1 MDGRGQAQLQAEQ
14 DVAIAQALGVPE
26 QVAILRALAA
36 ASEPLSPLTLAAQT
50 GQDDTALA
58 RSLAVLLALGA
69 IARVDDAGERYRF
82 AQTPLAQTLHT
93 MLAATRSVAAGLQ
106 PSSGTLDA
114 ILDQMASGA
123 ALYNAAG
130 ELARLNPAGARI
142 TTRIVRPGEAMD
154 ERLARYQ
161 MRRPDGAPMPQRESP
176 SGRALRGEVV
186 AQMECVI
193 DGQHGPD
200 TWLQCS
206 AAPLKDARG
215 AIQGAVVIFDDITER
230 RRLSQ
235 EEARQRMLAE
245 AMIEHTFSGI
255 GLFDVSDAFRCLQHN
270 DNLLRLLDPE
280 ARARGT
286 IIGAPLDDLFEGE
299 MRAQVRAIFEQVRAT
314 GEPYI
319 NIELSAMLTPDSPRR
334 WYRWRLTPLRDDDGK
349 ITALLNVAIEITE
362 LVDARETSL
371 RFANELSAI
380 IEALPE
386 AVMLADHDG
395 HFVLMNS
402 AVTRILG
409 HSLSLDNP
417 VTRYHEAFHTYSADG
432 RRLEA
437 RELPV
442 VRALQGET
450 VVGEEISYERPDG
463 ERIDLLTSA
472 APVDLDATGEIT
484 GAVAVFQDITQLRA
498 LERQRDDF
506 LGIAAHELRT
516 PLATILATL
525 QAFLRRVQT
534 RAGDQPI
541 EPEALAKGLE
551 RMYRQAQRLNALISD
566 LLDSEAARCD
576 LADAAPL
583 PIGQAEHLR
592 DQLARRGVAVATHR
606 ANVLVLNVRFA
617 RLELLDGHPDA
628 LEQVDRLEAGH
639 DDRDLV
645 FGGDRLVLL
654 PPHHGADV
662 SGGEESL
669 HAVVGRVENGQ
680 HRGRYGHVRHEH
692 AEIRHVKLRGAPDGH
707 RVGWRGRLE
716 ADGEEHHLLVG
727 IPDRQRHRVE
737 WRVHDLDVAAARL
750 DPQQIALAAGHAKHV
765 AERGEDHVGARGEV
779 YGAIDLLERRDADR
793 ATGTVNHLD
802 RSFEQ
807 RVDSLSHDR
816 VGLSAAQLHERP
828 AA

>member
-93 MLAATRSVAAGLQ
+93 MLAATRSVAAGLP

-215 AIQGAVVIFDDITER
+215 AIQGAVVIFDDITEQ

-319 NIELSAMLTPDSPRR
+319 NIELSSMLTPDSPRR

-409 HSLSLDNP
+409 HSLSLDTP

-442 VRALQGET
+442 VRALHGET
-450 VVGEEISYERPDG
+450 VVGEEIAYERPDG

-541 EPEALAKGLE
+541 EPEALANGLE

-566 LLDSEAARCD
+566 LLDSTRIRTGKLAYDMEPCD
-576 LADAAPL
+576 LAAIVREAVA
-583 PIGQAEHLR
+583 GQA
-592 DQLARRGVAVATHR
+592 ATT
-606 ANVLVLNVRFA
+606 
-617 RLELLDGHPDA
+617 P
-628 LEQVDRLEAGH
+628 
-639 DDRDLV
+639 
-645 FGGDRLVLL
+645 
-654 PPHHGADV
+654 
-662 SGGEESL
+662 
-669 HAVVGRVENGQ
+669 GR
-680 HRGRYGHVRHEH
+680 
-692 AEIRHVKLRGAPDGH
+692 K
-707 RVGWRGRLE
+707 
-716 ADGEEHHLLVG
+716 
-727 IPDRQRHRVE
+727 
-737 WRVHDLDVAAARL
+737 
-750 DPQQIALAAGHAKHV
+750 IALAAPKQPVMVIG
-765 AERGEDHVGARGEV
+765 
-779 YGAIDLLERRDADR
+779 DAFRLAQVVDNLITNALKYSPEEAPVR
-793 ATGTVNHLD
+793 VTLD
-802 RSFEQ
+802 RSAVITDGAARRVARLRVSDQGVGIPPEDIPHVFE
-807 RVDSLSHDR
+807 RFFRASGVDVQAGAG
-816 VGLSAAQLHERP
+816 VGLGLGLHITHSIVERHGGQIEVRSSLGKGSTFIVTLPLLEAHGDENSADT
-828 AA
+828 